1 MGPLRNANYWSAV
14 PFAGLP
20 TQVVNDK
27 ERYHAPVLTL
37 VRSPPRIRNGGR
49 PVLMLSFHLDVK
61 RPTLSCDFRRVVR
74 SQSAVYRLLQ
84 VGRFLMADQAA
95 KWQAL
100 GQVSAMAMLRK

>member
-1 MGPLRNANYWSAV
+1 MGPLRNADYWSAV

-27 ERYHAPVLTL
+27 GRYHAPVLTL

-61 RPTLSCDFRRVVR
+61 RPNRGCGARKRGTISLRRV
-74 SQSAVYRLLQ
+74 
-84 VGRFLMADQAA
+84 ADFSS
-95 KWQAL
+95 K
-100 GQVSAMAMLRK
+100 